1 MIAQQK
7 HPLTFGTF
15 LKFWRNLHQ
24 LSQEALAFRHGSSAR
39 HISRLENGSSRP
51 SESFIEEIAEVLSLG
66 ERDRNHLRMSAGY
79 SPMQQQV
86 SFNDPQL
93 KWLRKAMR
101 LTLNS
106 MDPYPSTLTDSTGNL
121 LMVNRGWVGFY
132 QKTLPNVDLNKI
144 YNIYDFMFSRNG
156 SGAIISDWDN
166 TLSMILMAL
175 QQETMLSGD
184 EAKKALLARLLDN
197 NTVPNNWK
205 QRAAKLEPMASFRL
219 QINYDG
225 SLEQFYNVSQTV
237 GAMGPAAYVSQP
249 NLTITTLYPE
259 DETIDLSNLI
269 KGDVEHPLLF
279 KHREYIAPKHKY

>member
-1 MIAQQK
+1 MTDQQK
-7 HPLTFGTF
+7 HPLTFGIF

-24 LSQEALAFRHGSSAR
+24 LSQEELAFRHGSSPR

-51 SESFIEEIAEVLSLG
+51 SEKFIEEIAEVLTLG

-79 SPMQQQV
+79 SPMQKKI

-101 LTLNS
+101 LTLKS
-106 MDPYPSTLTDSTGNL
+106 MDPYPTTLTDSVGNL

-132 QKTLPNVDLNKI
+132 QKTLPNVDINKVH
-144 YNIYDFMFSRNG
+144 NVYDFMFGRDG
-156 SGAIISDWDN
+156 SGPIISDWDN

-175 QQETMLSGD
+175 QQDTMLSEG
-184 EAKKALLARLLDN
+184 EGEEKKALLERLLKN
-197 NTVPNNWK
+197 PTVPNDWK
-205 QRAAKLEPMASFRL
+205 QRAATLEPMASFRL

-225 SLEQFYNVSQTV
+225 SLEQFYNVNQTV
-237 GAMGPAAYVSQP
+237 GAMGPAAYASQP

-259 DETIDLSNLI
+259 DETIDLTNLMA
-269 KGDVEHPLLF
+269 GDLDHPLLF
-279 KHREYIAPKHKY
+279 KQG

>member
-1 MIAQQK
+1 MTDQQK
-7 HPLTFGTF
+7 HPLTFGIF

-24 LSQEALAFRHGSSAR
+24 LSQEELAFRHGSSPR

-51 SESFIEEIAEVLSLG
+51 SENFIEEIAEVLTLG

-79 SPMQQQV
+79 SPMQKKI

-101 LTLNS
+101 LTLKS
-106 MDPYPSTLTDSTGNL
+106 MDPYPTTLTDSVGNL

-132 QKTLPNVDLNKI
+132 QKTLPNVDINNI
-144 YNIYDFMFSRNG
+144 HNIYDFMFSRNG
-156 SGAIISDWDN
+156 SGPIISDWDN
-166 TLSMILMAL
+166 TLSMILMGL
-175 QQETMLSGD
+175 QQDTMLSEGA
-184 EAKKALLARLLDN
+184 EKKALLQRLLKHP
-197 NTVPNNWK
+197 TVPIDWK

-237 GAMGPAAYVSQP
+237 GAMGPAAYASEP

-259 DETIDLSNLI
+259 DESIDLTNLI
-269 KGDVEHPLLF
+269 AADLDHPLLF
-279 KHREYIAPKHKY
+279 NQG

>member
-1 MIAQQK
+1 MIDQQK
-7 HPLTFGTF
+7 HPLTFGIF

-24 LSQEALAFRHGSSAR
+24 LSQEELAFRHGSSPR

-51 SESFIEEIAEVLSLG
+51 SENFIEEIAEVLTLG

-79 SPMQQQV
+79 SPMQKKI

-101 LTLNS
+101 LTLKS
-106 MDPYPSTLTDSTGNL
+106 MDPYPTTLTDSVGNL

-132 QKTLPNVDLNKI
+132 QKTLPNVDINNVH
-144 YNIYDFMFSRNG
+144 NIYDFMFSRDG
-156 SGAIISDWDN
+156 SGPIISDWDN

-175 QQETMLSGD
+175 QQDNMLSGS
-184 EAKKALLARLLDN
+184 EEKKALLERLLKN
-197 NTVPNNWK
+197 PTVPTDWK
-205 QRAAKLEPMASFRL
+205 QRAAILEPMASFRL

-237 GAMGPAAYVSQP
+237 GAIGPAAYASAP

-259 DETIDLSNLI
+259 DETIDMTNLVA
-269 KGDVEHPLLF
+269 GDLDHPLLF
-279 KHREYIAPKHKY
+279 SQG